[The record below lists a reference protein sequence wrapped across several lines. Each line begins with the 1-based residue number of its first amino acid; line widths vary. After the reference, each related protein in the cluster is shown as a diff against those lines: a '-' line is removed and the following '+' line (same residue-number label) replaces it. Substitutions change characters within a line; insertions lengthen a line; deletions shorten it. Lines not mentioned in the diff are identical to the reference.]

1 LRISDCGLGIR
12 NWGFGIGDLRLK
24 NKIRNP
30 KSEISTAFE
39 FNKAVRYIETFER
52 IA

>member
-1 LRISDCGLGIR
+1 LRIAD
-12 NWGFGIGDLRLK
+12 WGFGIGDLRLK

-30 KSEISTAFE
+30 QSEISTAFE